1 MVDLS
6 KIHSP
11 ADIKQLDKKELTA
24 LCEQLRQTMI
34 DTVSA
39 NGGHLASNLG
49 VVELTVAL
57 HSEFTTPHDV
67 FVWDVGHQCYPH
79 KLLTDRYADFGTLRQ
94 KDGVSGFPK
103 PSESEHDSFITGHS
117 STSIS
122 AANGIAKAKALTG
135 DDGYTVAIIGDGALT
150 GGLAYEGLS
159 NAGRSDD
166 RLIVILNDNKMSI
179 SRNVGF
185 VSRYLTQLR
194 SKVRYVRWK
203 QRITNGLTRIPLIG
217 KPINRLAHDWKKK
230 MKRSLF
236 THTSFFENMG
246 FHYMGPV
253 DGHDLGDLM
262 QALRAAKSVDRPV
275 VLHVATVK
283 GKGYAFAEKN
293 PDTYHGI
300 SHFDSREGAVA
311 TSSPTFSS
319 TFGETMC
326 RLAAEDDRIV
336 AITAAMIKGTC
347 LEPFA
352 AQYPTRFFD
361 TGIAEEHAVTFAS
374 GMGAGGLLPVFA
386 VYSSFLQRSYDQL
399 INDTSIMNNHIV
411 LAIDRAGVVPEDG
424 ETHQGIYDV
433 AMLRSIPHTTIFAPS
448 TFKELERHLRQAL
461 YDTDGI
467 AAVRYP
473 KGGEHPLLADYEP
486 SYQPY
491 VLTEGKNKKLL
502 LVTYGRT
509 YGEVLSARRRL
520 QQNGCYPAVLKLN
533 RIHPIEEDV
542 IAKMAEYDCVLF
554 FEEVSRTGSVG
565 EYVGNRLAQT
575 GYTGH
580 YAVKA
585 IDTLIGACTTEQGL
599 QTVGLDAAGI
609 GAFVREQTDKPVC
622 PAQEEDNGGE

>member
-6 KIHSP
+6 QIHSP
-11 ADIKQLDKKELTA
+11 ADIKQLNKKELA
-24 LCEQLRQTMI
+24 CLCEQLRQTMI

-49 VVELTVAL
+49 VVELTVAM
-57 HSEFTTPHDV
+57 HSEFSTPHDV

-79 KLLTDRYADFGTLRQ
+79 KLLTDRYADFVTLRKQ
-94 KDGVSGFPK
+94 GGVSGFPK

-135 DDGYTVAIIGDGALT
+135 DDGYTVAVIGDGALT

-166 RLIVILNDNKMSI
+166 RLIVIVNDNKMSI
-179 SRNVGF
+179 SQNVGF
-185 VSRYLTQLR
+185 VSRYLTHLR
-194 SKVRYVRWK
+194 SKVRYVRLK
-203 QRITNGLTRIPLIG
+203 QHITYGLIHIPLIG
-217 KPINRLAHDWKKK
+217 KPINRVAHNWKKK

-253 DGHDLGDLM
+253 DGHNLGDLR

-283 GKGYAFAEKN
+283 GKGYALAEKN

-311 TSSPTFSS
+311 SSTTTFSS

-326 RLAAEDDRIV
+326 RLAAEDERLV

-352 AQYPTRFFD
+352 QQYPTRFFD

-399 INDTSIMNNHIV
+399 VNDTSIMNNHIV

-433 AMLRSIPHTTIFAPS
+433 AMLRTIPHTTIYAPS
-448 TFKELERHLRQAL
+448 TFSELELHLRQAI

-473 KGGEHPLLADYEP
+473 KGGEHSLLGDYEP

-491 VLTEGKNKKLL
+491 TLSEGKSKKLL

-509 YGEVLSARRRL
+509 YGETLAARRRM
-520 QQNGCYPAVLKLN
+520 QQNGCYPALLKLN
-533 RIHPIEEDV
+533 RIHPVEENV

-554 FEEVSRTGSVG
+554 FEEVSRTGGVG
-565 EYVGNRLAQT
+565 EAIGNRLSQA
-575 GYTGH
+575 GYKGH

-585 IDTLIGACTTEQGL
+585 IDTLLGACTTEQGL
-599 QTVGLDAAGI
+599 RTVGLDAEGI
-609 GAFVREQTDKPVC
+609 GAFVREQLDKLAAC
-622 PAQEEDNGGE
+622 AQEAIDGGQ

>member
-1 MVDLS
+1 MIDLGS
-6 KIHSP
+6 IHSP
-11 ADIKQLDKKELTA
+11 ADIRQLNKKERAA

-34 DTVSA
+34 ETVSA
-39 NGGHLASNLG
+39 NGGHLSSNLG

-67 FVWDVGHQCYPH
+67 FVWDVGHQCYAH
-79 KLLTDRYADFGTLRQ
+79 KLLTDRYADFGTLRKQ
-94 KDGVSGFPK
+94 GGISGFPK
-103 PSESEHDSFITGHS
+103 PSESEHDSFVTGHS

-179 SRNVGF
+179 SQNVGF
-185 VSRYLTQLR
+185 VSRYLTHLR
-194 SKVRYVRWK
+194 TKVRYVRLK
-203 QRITNGLTRIPLIG
+203 QRITNGLSRMPLIG
-217 KPINRLAHDWKKK
+217 KPINRFVHDIKKK

-236 THTSFFENMG
+236 AHTSFFENMG

-253 DGHDLGDLM
+253 DGHDLGDLT

-275 VLHVATVK
+275 VLHVSTIK

-300 SHFDSREGAVA
+300 SRFDTREGAVA

-319 TFGETMC
+319 AFGEALC
-326 RLAAEDDRIV
+326 ALAAEDERIV

-347 LEPFA
+347 LESFA
-352 AQYPTRFFD
+352 TQYPSRFFD

-399 INDTSIMNNHIV
+399 VNDTSIMNNHIV
-411 LAIDRAGVVPEDG
+411 LAIDRAGVVPDDG

-433 AMLRSIPHTTIFAPS
+433 AMLRSVPHTTIFAPA
-448 TFKELERHLRQAL
+448 TFKEQELHLRQAL

-473 KGGEHPLLADYEP
+473 KGGEHSLLMDYEP

-491 VLTEGKNKKLL
+491 TLCEGKGKRLL

-509 YGEVLSARRRL
+509 YGEVLAACRRL
-520 QQNGCYPAVLKLN
+520 QQNGCYPSVLKLN
-533 RIHPIEEDV
+533 RIHPVEEDV
-542 IAKMAEYDCVLF
+542 IALMTEYSCVLF
-554 FEEVSRTGSVG
+554 FEEVSRTGGVG
-565 EYVGNRLAQT
+565 EYIGNRLAQV
-575 GYTGH
+575 GYRGK
-580 YAVKA
+580 YAVRA
-585 IDTLIGACTTEQGL
+585 IDTVLGACTTEQGL
-599 QTVGLDAAGI
+599 QAVGLDAAGI
-609 GAFVREQTDKPVC
+609 GTFIHEQTDKLFC
-622 PAQEEDNGGE
+622 DTQEGTNGGN

>member
-6 KIHSP
+6 QIHSP
-11 ADIKQLDKKELTA
+11 ADIKQLNKSELGA

-34 DTVSA
+34 DTVAA

-57 HSEFTTPHDV
+57 HSEFTTPHDAL
-67 FVWDVGHQCYPH
+67 VWDVGHQCYAH
-79 KLLTDRYADFGTLRQ
+79 KLLTDRYANFGTLRKQ
-94 KDGVSGFPK
+94 DGVSGFPK

-135 DDGYTVAIIGDGALT
+135 DDGYTVAIIGDGAMT

-179 SRNVGF
+179 SQNVGF

-194 SKVRYVRWK
+194 SKVRYVRLK
-203 QRITNGLTRIPLIG
+203 QHITYWLIHIPLIG
-217 KPINRLAHDWKKK
+217 KPINRLVHDWKKK

-236 THTSFFENMG
+236 TQTSFFENMG

-253 DGHDLGDLM
+253 DGHDLGDLR

-326 RLAAEDDRIV
+326 RLAAEDDRLV

-352 AQYPTRFFD
+352 KQYPTRFFD
-361 TGIAEEHAVTFAS
+361 TGIAEGHAVTFAS

-386 VYSSFLQRSYDQL
+386 VYSPFLQRSYDQL
-399 INDTSIMNNHIV
+399 VNDTSIMNNHIV
-411 LAIDRAGVVPEDG
+411 LAIDRAGIVPEDG

-433 AMLRSIPHTTIFAPS
+433 AMLRTIPHTTIFAPS
-448 TFKELERHLRQAL
+448 TFCELERHLRQAI

-473 KGGEHPLLADYEP
+473 KGGEHPLLSDYEP

-491 VLTEGKNKKLL
+491 TLAEGKSKKLL

-509 YGEVLSARRRL
+509 YGETLAARRRM
-520 QQNGCYPAVLKLN
+520 QQNGCYPALLKLN

-554 FEEVSRTGSVG
+554 FEEVSRTGGVG
-565 EYVGNRLAQT
+565 EAVGNRLSQA
-575 GYTGH
+575 GYKGH

-585 IDTLIGACTTEQGL
+585 IDTLLGACTTEQGL
-599 QTVGLDAAGI
+599 HTVGLDAEGI
-609 GAFVREQTDKPVC
+609 GAFVREQLDKLAACSQEATDDG
-622 PAQEEDNGGE
+622 Q

>member
-6 KIHSP
+6 RIHSP
-11 ADIKQLDKKELTA
+11 ADVKQLDKKELDV
-24 LCEQLRQTMI
+24 LCGQLREKMI
-34 DTVSA
+34 DTVSS

-57 HSEFTTPHDV
+57 HCEFTTPHDAL
-67 FVWDVGHQCYPH
+67 VWDVGHQCYAH
-79 KLLTDRYADFGTLRQ
+79 KLLTDRYEQFGTLRQ

-103 PSESEHDSFITGHS
+103 PSESAHDAFVTGHS

-135 DDGYTVAIIGDGALT
+135 DDGFTVAIIGDGALT

-166 RLIVILNDNKMSI
+166 RLIVVLNDNKMSI
-179 SRNVGF
+179 SQNVGF
-185 VSRYLTQLR
+185 VSRYLANLR
-194 SKVRYVRWK
+194 TKVRYVRLK
-203 QRITNGLTRIPLIG
+203 QRVAYGLACVPLIG
-217 KPINRLAHDWKKK
+217 KPINRFVHTVMKK
-230 MKRSLF
+230 MKRSIC

-253 DGHDLGDLM
+253 DGHDLDDLR
-262 QALRAAKSVDRPV
+262 QALRAARSVDRPV
-275 VLHVATVK
+275 VLHVATIK
-283 GKGYAFAEKN
+283 GKGYALAEKN

-311 TSSPTFSS
+311 ASSPTFSS
-319 TFGETMC
+319 TFGDAMC
-326 RLAAEDDRIV
+326 RMAAEDERIV

-399 INDTSIMNNHIV
+399 INDTSIMNNHVV
-411 LAIDRAGVVPEDG
+411 LAIDRAGVVPDDG

-433 AMLRSIPHTTIFAPS
+433 AMLRSVPHTTIYAPS
-448 TFKELERHLRQAL
+448 TFKELELHLRQAL

-473 KGGEHPLLADYEP
+473 KGKEHSLLAEYEP

-491 VLTEGKNKKLL
+491 SVTEGKGKRLL

-509 YGEVLSARRRL
+509 YGELLSALRRL
-520 QQNGCYPAVLKLN
+520 QQNGCYPSIMKLN
-533 RIHPIEEDV
+533 RIHPVEEDV
-542 IAKMAEYDCVLF
+542 MDKMMAYDAVLF
-554 FEEVSRTGSVG
+554 FEEVSRTGGVG
-565 EYVGNRLAQT
+565 EYIGNCLAQR
-575 GYTGH
+575 GYSGH
-580 YAVKA
+580 YAVQA
-585 IDTLIGACTTEQGL
+585 IDTLLGACTVEQGL
-599 QTVGLDAAGI
+599 QQVGLDAAGI
-609 GAFVREQTDKPVC
+609 GAFVRAEMDKLSAS
-622 PAQEEDNGGE
+622 AQENSDDGK

>member
-1 MVDLS
+1 MVKLED
-6 KIHSP
+6 IHSP
-11 ADIKQLDKKELTA
+11 ADIKELNKNDLTA

-57 HSEFTTPHDV
+57 HSVFTTPHDAI
-67 FVWDVGHQCYPH
+67 VWDVGHQCYAH
-79 KLLTDRYADFGTLRQ
+79 KLLTDRYADFGTLRRQ
-94 KDGVSGFPK
+94 GGVSGFPK
-103 PSESEHDSFITGHS
+103 PTESEHDAFITGHS

-135 DDGYTVAIIGDGALT
+135 DDGYTVAVIGDGALT

-185 VSRYLTQLR
+185 VSRYLTHLR
-194 SKVRYVRWK
+194 SKVRYVHFK
-203 QRITNGLTRIPLIG
+203 QNLTYGLTRIPLIG
-217 KPINRLAHDWKKK
+217 KPINRLVHDWKKK

-236 THTSFFENMG
+236 TQTSFFENMG

-253 DGHDLGDLM
+253 DGHNLRDLT
-262 QALRAAKSVDRPV
+262 QALQAAKSVDRPV

-283 GKGYAFAEKN
+283 GKGYALAEKN

-300 SHFDSREGAVA
+300 SHFDSREGAVE

-319 TFGETMC
+319 CFGEALC

-347 LEPFA
+347 LESFA
-352 AQYPTRFFD
+352 EQHPTRFFD
-361 TGIAEEHAVTFAS
+361 AGIAEEHAVTFAS

-399 INDTSIMNNHIV
+399 INDTSIMDNHIV
-411 LAIDRAGVVPEDG
+411 LAIDRAGVVPDDG

-433 AMLRSIPHTTIFAPS
+433 AMLRAIPHTTIYAPS

-461 YDTDGI
+461 YDTGGI

-473 KGGEHPLLADYEP
+473 KGGEHPMLADYEP

-491 VLTEGKNKKLL
+491 TLREGKSKKLL

-509 YGEVLSARRRL
+509 YGDVLAARRQL
-520 QQNGCYPAVLKLN
+520 EQNGQYCAVLKLN
-533 RIHPIEEDV
+533 CIHPIEDRVVE
-542 IAKMAEYDCVLF
+542 IMKAYDQVLF
-554 FEEVSRTGSVG
+554 FEEVSRVGSVG
-565 EYVGNRLAQT
+565 EAIGNRLMQE
-575 GYTGH
+575 GYAGR
-580 YAVKA
+580 YAVRA
-585 IDTLIGACTTEQGL
+585 IDTVLSACTTEQGL
-599 QTVGLDAAGI
+599 QAVGLDAAGI
-609 GAFVREQTDKPVC
+609 IRFVREQTDK
-622 PAQEEDNGGE
+622 AARENTHDGE

>member
-1 MVDLS
+1 MIRLDE
-6 KIHSP
+6 IHSP
-11 ADIKQLDKKELTA
+11 ADIKKLHKKELAA

-57 HSEFTTPHDV
+57 HSVFTTPHDAI
-67 FVWDVGHQCYPH
+67 VWDVGHQCYPH
-79 KLLTDRYADFGTLRQ
+79 KLLTDRYAAFGTLRQ
-94 KDGVSGFPK
+94 KDGISGFPK
-103 PSESEHDSFITGHS
+103 PSESAHDAFVTGHS

-135 DDGYTVAIIGDGALT
+135 DDGYTVAVIGDGALT

-179 SRNVGF
+179 SQNVGF
-185 VSRYLTQLR
+185 VARYLTNLR

-203 QRITNGLTRIPLIG
+203 QRMTNGLSHLPLIG
-217 KPINRLAHDWKKK
+217 KPINRWAHNAKKK
-230 MKRSLF
+230 VKRSLF
-236 THTSFFENMG
+236 SGTSFFENMG

-253 DGHDLGDLM
+253 DGHDLGDLT
-262 QALRAAKSVDRPV
+262 QALLAAKSVDRPV

-300 SHFDSREGAVA
+300 SHFDSREGAVT
-311 TSSPTFSS
+311 TSTPTFS
-319 TFGETMC
+319 THFGEVLC
-326 RLAAEDDRIV
+326 ELAAEDDRIV
-336 AITAAMIKGTC
+336 AITAAMKAGTC
-347 LEPFA
+347 LGDFA
-352 AQYPTRFFD
+352 EAYPTRFFD

-374 GMGAGGLLPVFA
+374 GMAAGGLLPVFA

-399 INDTSIMNNHIV
+399 VNDTSIMDNHIV
-411 LAIDRAGVVPEDG
+411 LAIDRAGVVPDDG

-433 AMLRSIPHTTIFAPS
+433 AMLRSVPHTTIYAPS
-448 TFKELERHLRQAL
+448 CFAELSRHLRQAL
-461 YDTDGI
+461 YDTGGI

-473 KGGEHPLLADYEP
+473 KGGEHPMLADYVP

-491 VLTEGKNKKLL
+491 TLTEGKNKKLL

-509 YGEVLSARRRL
+509 YGEAVNARRQL
-520 QQNGCYPAVLKLN
+520 QQNGQYPALLKLN
-533 RIHPIEEDV
+533 RIHPIEGEV
-542 IAKMAEYDCVLF
+542 VELMAPYEMVLF
-554 FEEVSRTGSVG
+554 FEEVSRVGGVG
-565 EYVGNRLAQT
+565 EAIGNRLAQA
-575 GYTGH
+575 GYDGV
-580 YAVKA
+580 YAVQA
-585 IDTLIGACTTEQGL
+585 IDTLLGACTIPEGL

-609 GAFVREQTDKPVC
+609 VRFVREQTDKHK
-622 PAQEEDNGGE
+622 PAEQELTNDDA